1 MLVRALSNL
10 VEGLLLVMM
19 VVLCADV
26 FLGVFSRYVLMSTF
40 TWYDEIARLL
50 FVWIVFLGAAV
61 GVRRGT
67 HFRLHLL
74 VDRMPPGLR
83 RATHVVGVLAVIGV
97 GLVLI
102 QQGWK
107 LVELGQFQRT
117 PVMGLSKQYVYAAIP
132 AGGILII
139 LYSLPLLRVALRG
152 GSDRAPA

>member
-10 VEGLLLVMM
+10 VEGLLLAMM

-50 FVWIVFLGAAV
+50 FVWIVF
-61 GVRRGT
+61 

-139 LYSLPLLRVALRG
+139 LYSLPLLRAALRG